1 MAKIKQGTA
10 VDLTW
15 QKKKKFL
22 PGHFYWVL
30 RLVDIAHSLFL

>member
-10 VDLTW
+10 VDFTW
-15 QKKKKFL
+15 QKN
-22 PGHFYWVL
+22 WVFIGFL